1 MNKNQKYYTPEIS
14 ELYVG
19 YEIEVCTNHGYESF
33 NNNIKI
39 WDKHTISIKDD
50 SGTYTNMFN
59 DVIIG
64 IDDGHQPVRTKY
76 LDSNDII
83 SLGFEEVRIKLLQS
97 YTNSSEKELVGV
109 FIKDNLEIN
118 YNFNTNKAYI
128 KDDRNYGA
136 IYFYGLCKSKN
147 ELKTLLKLIQ

>member
-1 MNKNQKYYTPEIS
+1 MENKYYTPEIS

-19 YEIEVCTNHGYESF
+19 YECETKLVDRDT
-33 NNNIKI
+33 I
-39 WDKHTISIKDD
+39 WWRSEI
-50 SGTYTNMFN
+50 
-59 DVIIG
+59 
-64 IDDGHQPVRTKY
+64 TKY

-97 YTNSSEKELVGV
+97 YTNTSEKELVGV

>member
-1 MNKNQKYYTPEIS
+1 MKNKYYAPDIS
-14 ELYVG
+14 DIYIG
-19 YEIEVCTNHGYESF
+19 YEMECKFPSSSISDSAENKW
-33 NNNIKI
+33 IKLI
-39 WDKHTISIKDD
+39 ISSPDFTSICDKETD
-50 SGTYTNMFN
+50 TYTLSNN
-59 DVIIG
+59 S
-64 IDDGHQPVRTKY
+64 HRTKY
-76 LDSNDII
+76 LDSDDII

-128 KDDRNYGA
+128 KDDRNDGA